1 MRCWLRLERPSA
13 PLTFSRVVVAENEFE
28 ILQHSSTATT
38 FARCRARRGRCRPRP
53 RDGLLLLRV
62 EFPLVG
68 DGSLQFSQ

>member
-1 MRCWLRLERPSA
+1 M
-13 PLTFSRVVVAENEFE
+13 VAENEFE

-38 FARCRARRGRCRPRP
+38 FARCRARRGRRRPCP
-53 RDGLLLLRV
+53 RNGLLLLRV